1 MRRPG
6 RAFFGMAVFGRA
18 LLLTVRR
25 SELAAGFGRCHAQT
39 GVQVLALA
47 HLGLGSTKLV
57 KGKAVLTGENCEVYV
72 AKFAF
77 THNGHGSIKGK
88 FWSSKKDDYFA
99 SGAHSLKVHL
109 FPDEHWGRYQEMLT
123 AGSLCADRVATAAYS
138 TGTLGESHLE
148 FEHTIAQSEL
158 LARSYYW

>member
-1 MRRPG
+1 MLN
-6 RAFFGMAVFGRA
+6 A
-18 LLLTVRR
+18 
-25 SELAAGFGRCHAQT
+25 ED
-39 GVQVLALA
+39 
-47 HLGLGSTKLV
+47 
-57 KGKAVLTGENCEVYV
+57 CEVYV

-109 FPDEHWGRYQEMLT
+109 FPDELWGKYQEMLRK
-123 AGSLCADRVATAAYS
+123 GSLCADRVGVAAYS

-148 FEHTIAQSEL
+148 FEHIIAKSDL
-158 LARSYYW
+158 LDRSYYW